1 MINYL
6 HIRYLQ
12 PWVLPPHQ
20 KEAIQ
25 GNTEILININII
37 SNIQGNTEV
46 LIFDIQFSIFS
57 VLNIQGNTEIL
68 IFNIQFSKFNTQYSY
83 SR

>member
-12 PWVLPPHQ
+12 PWVLPPHK

-25 GNTEILININII
+25 GNTEVLININII
-37 SNIQGNTEV
+37 TNNQGNTEV
-46 LIFDIQFSIFS
+46 LTFYIQFSIF
-57 VLNIQGNTEIL
+57 
-68 IFNIQFSKFNTQYSY
+68 NTQYL
-83 SR
+83 RKH